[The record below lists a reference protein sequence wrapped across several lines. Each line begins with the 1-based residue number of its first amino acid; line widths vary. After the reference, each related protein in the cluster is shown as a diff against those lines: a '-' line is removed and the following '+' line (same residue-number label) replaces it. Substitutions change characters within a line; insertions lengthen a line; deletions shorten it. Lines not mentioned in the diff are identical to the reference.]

1 MAVDLSETGDIDRNT
16 AIAHGAKQIQ
26 AGEGPAYWI
35 WDQSKNKAL
44 IRKALFSNQGNI
56 TSFRLAVDGVAR
68 NRVGFFQCK
77 MCCRYFRE
85 RHDIGRHLENCVSPE
100 WRLKNKR
107 WAFPKDANGRYPCI
121 LCNKRTD
128 SFTKMALHICHTH
141 YEDEIDLHR
150 CGIDII
156 LITHQYTPVTMEQ

>member
-141 YEDEIDLHR
+141 YEDEIDLRR